1 MTYRLITLLPVAA
14 SSLLVMAVLSSP
26 AIAGSDKEFG
36 CVIKHNI
43 QVQTVDMD
51 PKYAGTLMEGGVGQR
66 STAAVRRYQTD
77 KVRPLLRTDG
87 RSQVGG
93 QGGGGGGGGGGGAT
107 RAPDPVYGDEEPF

>member
-1 MTYRLITLLPVAA
+1 MAYRLITLFPVAA
-14 SSLLVMAVLSSP
+14 SSLILMALMSSP
-26 AIAGSDKEFG
+26 AVAGEDKEFG
-36 CVIKHNI
+36 CTVKHNI
-43 QVQTVDMD
+43 TVQAVDMD

-93 QGGGGGGGGGGGAT
+93 QGGGGSGGGTGGSN
-107 RAPDPVYGDEEPF
+107 